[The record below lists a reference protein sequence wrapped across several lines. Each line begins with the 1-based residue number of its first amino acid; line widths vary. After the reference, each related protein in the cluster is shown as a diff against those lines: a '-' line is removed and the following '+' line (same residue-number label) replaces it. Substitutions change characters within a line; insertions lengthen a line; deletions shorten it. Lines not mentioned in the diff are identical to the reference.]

1 MTHRNAPLTPE
12 GRRRAVEEVLDRGR
26 PVSHVAGEFRISR
39 TTLSKWVGRY
49 RAHGPAGLEDASSAP
64 AHRPTRVPAW
74 VVELIESW
82 RREHKWTARRIAHE
96 LAESR
101 GYRCAVRTVTRW
113 LHRLG
118 LNRLRDIT
126 PAGDTL
132 RAPGTITARYPG
144 HMLHMDVKKVGKIPD
159 GGGWRAHGRGSDQAR
174 ASRRGRGRTP
184 LDYTYLHSIEDG
196 FSRLTDT
203 EPLGDETA
211 ATTIGFFH
219 RARVF
224 FDAHGITRI
233 TRLVTDN
240 GANYTAKAFERS
252 VRGFI
257 SRHQRTRAYTPRH
270 NREDRALP
278 ASPGRGMPLR
288 PGLHQRSRTC
298 SGDQHLGEPLQLPS
312 APHRLRRPAPG
323 LTHPGPRQQ
332 RHDQLQLSH
341 PPHHG
346 VAWPPRGGPI
356 RPLTQRTFL
365 GCHGRS

>member
-113 LHRLG
+113 LDRLG
-118 LNRLRDIT
+118 LGRLRDIT
-126 PAGDTL
+126 PHGDTL
-132 RAPGTITARYPG
+132 RTPQRITARYPG
-144 HMLHMDVKKVGKIPD
+144 HMVHMDVKKVGRLRD
-159 GGGWRAHGRGSDQAR
+159 GGGWWAHGRGSAQDR
-174 ASRRGRGRTP
+174 AKHSTRVG
-184 LDYTYLHSIEDG
+184 YTYLHSMVDG
-196 FSRLTDT
+196 FSRLAYT
-203 EPLGDETA
+203 EDLQDQTA

-224 FDAHGITRI
+224 FARHGITRI
-233 TRLVTDN
+233 SRLITDN
-240 GANYTAKAFERS
+240 GPNYTAKAFTRTT
-252 VRGFI
+252 RAFI
-257 SRHQRTRAYTPRH
+257 GRHQRIRPYTPRH
-270 NREDRALP
+270 NGKVERYQRLLAEECLYARPYTSEHERARAISIWVNHYNYHRPHTACADQPP
-278 ASPGRGMPLR
+278 AS
-288 PGLHQRSRTC
+288 RT
-298 SGDQHLGEPLQLPS
+298 
-312 APHRLRRPAPG
+312 PARVNNVM
-323 LTHPGPRQQ
+323 TNY
-332 RHDQLQLSH
+332 
-341 PPHHG
+341 
-346 VAWPPRGGPI
+346 
-356 RPLTQRTFL
+356 T
-365 GCHGRS
+365 